1 MKFFDKVKQGW
12 NVFRNAEEEK
22 AIDQRPIMVSGGSFG
37 SRRPDRRFFSS
48 VRGSDIT
55 AAIYNRIAVDASG
68 VSIRHVKLD
77 KNGRFSTNVSSG
89 LNNCLTLEA
98 NIDQNATAFR
108 QDIFQTMLEE
118 GTVVV
123 VPTNTDD
130 DPDETSTFSIETM
143 RVGTVLEFRAN
154 FLLVRCFDDRY
165 NRFEDLWLPKS
176 FVAPVE
182 NPFYA
187 VMNDNQ
193 GTLKRLVRKIR
204 LLDAV
209 DEMIG
214 SGKLDLI
221 IQLPYIVKTDSKK
234 AQAEKRRAELE
245 EQLAGSQ
252 YGVAYT
258 DGTERITQ
266 LNRPVENNLLKNVES
281 LTAMLYT
288 QLGLTE
294 EVMNGTATEEA
305 MMNYNVRTIKPLL
318 DAVTE
323 SLKRKF
329 LTKTAITQGH
339 SIEYFQNPFALVPI
353 GKFADLTDKLSRN
366 AILSANEIRSLI
378 GYPPVDD
385 PNADALVNK
394 NMPQVEGGTP
404 PSNPLDDT
412 NT

>member
-1 MKFFDKVKQGW
+1 
-12 NVFRNAEEEK
+12 
-22 AIDQRPIMVSGGSFG
+22 
-37 SRRPDRRFFSS
+37 
-48 VRGSDIT
+48 
-55 AAIYNRIAVDASG
+55 
-68 VSIRHVKLD
+68 
-77 KNGRFSTNVSSG
+77 
-89 LNNCLTLEA
+89 
-98 NIDQNATAFR
+98 
-108 QDIFQTMLEE
+108 
-118 GTVVV
+118 
-123 VPTNTDD
+123 
-130 DPDETSTFSIETM
+130 
-143 RVGTVLEFRAN
+143 
-154 FLLVRCFDDRY
+154 
-165 NRFEDLWLPKS
+165 
-176 FVAPVE
+176 
-182 NPFYA
+182 
-187 VMNDNQ
+187 MNDNQ